1 MLPHGK
7 HVVFFMVQELGH
19 LSPAFDVGRRLITQ
33 GYNVSFWCTSKG
45 RAIVLK
51 AGFDAVDMLDDDL
64 DERALIRSS
73 CFNGRMEKEL
83 KLKSVTKIIAD
94 CQLRMLGLLAWKL
107 DLDFMICSTSLPVP
121 TYDPDQG
128 YPSVRSSHGPF
139 ETDQERRD
147 FNTFMVETFPSE
159 FDLELLQYAK
169 DCGFPAYYLRVQ
181 PWGIP
186 WMTCVPEVIL
196 CPESFEFPHTR
207 SSKRIFIAPRMLEH
221 ETKGFGRID
230 FLVSFGSRPETYP
243 QAKTVISFILAAFEK
258 HPEWTGTIALGSL
271 YEDFCERQPANVT
284 LAKWVPQAEILSS
297 VDVFVTHGG
306 LSSIKEAVAMKVPM
320 LVLPFAWDQ
329 AGNAKRVEFHKIGI
343 YLEKEKWGEKTI
355 EKNLGHTLARMS
367 DFKPHLDMISKCFK
381 EEGDCVIDFDNLWS
395 RRTKQHQD
403 NDMREKILKLEKQ
416 FFP

>member
-207 SSKRIFIAPRMLEH
+207 SSSMKPKDLDGSISLSPLGHVQRHIHKPKQSFLSYLQLLRNTQSGLELLLWAACMRIFV
-221 ETKGFGRID
+221 KD
-230 FLVSFGSRPETYP
+230 N
-243 QAKTVISFILAAFEK
+243 Q
-258 HPEWTGTIALGSL
+258 
-271 YEDFCERQPANVT
+271 Q
-284 LAKWVPQAEILSS
+284 
-297 VDVFVTHGG
+297 
-306 LSSIKEAVAMKVPM
+306 
-320 LVLPFAWDQ
+320 
-329 AGNAKRVEFHKIGI
+329 
-343 YLEKEKWGEKTI
+343 
-355 EKNLGHTLARMS
+355 MS
-367 DFKPHLDMISKCFK
+367 H
-381 EEGDCVIDFDNLWS
+381 
-395 RRTKQHQD
+395 
-403 NDMREKILKLEKQ
+403 
-416 FFP
+416 